1 MAEPVFVLGG
11 AQTDFA
17 VNWSRIS
24 DEPLRAVLA
33 EAVAGALDDA
43 GVPAVDVQTAHVG
56 NLAAELFTG
65 QAHLGALL
73 CTLDPAWSSLP
84 TGRHEAACASGSLAV
99 LAAMAEIE
107 AGRYDV
113 ALVAGVELMRNVG
126 GLQAADHLGCAAWI
140 GREEFPD
147 GLPWPTLFEQIAE
160 EVDHRY
166 GLDRDHLRRI
176 AEINRSNARANPLA
190 QTRNWTAEAGT
201 FGRDDAANP
210 RLVGELRAADCGRI
224 TDGAAA
230 VVLASRSYT
239 QEWSRRRAVAAPA
252 VIRGWG
258 HRTGSLGLADKL
270 AASKDAEYLFPH
282 LRTAV
287 TEAYARA
294 RIPGPEALDAIELHD
309 CFTITEY
316 VALDHLGLTPPGKA
330 NQAIEDGRIERGGAL
345 PVNPSGGLI
354 GLGHPVGATG
364 VRMLNDA
371 ARQVTGRAGETQ
383 VAGARTV
390 ATLNIG
396 GSATTVI
403 SFVVG
408 RGMGDQLRGGPRDG

>member
-1 MAEPVFVLGG
+1 MAEQVFVLGG

-17 VNWSRIS
+17 VNWTRRS
-24 DEPLRAVLA
+24 DEPLRDMLA
-33 EAVAGALDDA
+33 EAVSGALADA
-43 GVPAVDVQTAHVG
+43 DVPAADVETGHVG

-73 CTLDPAWSSLP
+73 TTLDPAWSALP
-84 TGRHEAACASGSLAV
+84 TARHEAACASGSVAV

-126 GLQAADHLGCAAWI
+126 GLQAAEHLGCATWV

-147 GLPWPTLFEQIAE
+147 GLPWPTLFERIAE
-160 EVDHRY
+160 EVDDRY

-176 AEINRSNARANPLA
+176 AEINRGNALRNPLA
-190 QTRNWTAEAGT
+190 QTRAWTAVSVAP
-201 FGRDDAANP
+201 DDETNP
-210 RLVGELRAADCGRI
+210 RVVGQLRAADCGRI

-230 VVLASRSYT
+230 VVLAGRRYAA
-239 QEWSRRRAVAAPA
+239 EWARRRGRTPA
-252 VIRGWG
+252 LVRGWG
-258 HRTGSLGLADKL
+258 HRTGSLALADKL
-270 AASKDAEYLFPH
+270 AASRDAEYLFPH
-282 LRTAV
+282 LRTAI
-287 TEAYARA
+287 TDAYARA
-294 RIPGPEALDAIELHD
+294 GIPGPEALDAVELHD

-316 VALDHLGLTPPGKA
+316 VALDHLGLTPPGKSG
-330 NQAIEDGRIERGGAL
+330 QAIDDGRIEPGGAL

-354 GLGHPVGATG
+354 GAGHPVGASG
-364 VRMLNDA
+364 VRMLHDA

-383 VAGARTV
+383 VPGAGTV

-396 GSATTVI
+396 GSAATAV

-408 RGMGDQLRGGPRDG
+408 RAG

>member
-1 MAEPVFVLGG
+1 MTEQVFVLGG

-17 VNWSRIS
+17 TNWSRVCATAA
-24 DEPLRAVLA
+24 DGAGEPLRAMLA
-33 EAVAGALDDA
+33 DAVAGALADA
-43 GVPAVDVQTAHVG
+43 GVPAADVQTAHVG

-73 CTLDPAWSSLP
+73 TTLDPAWSGLP
-84 TGRHEAACASGSLAV
+84 ASRHEAACASGSVAV

-107 AGRYDV
+107 AGRYEV
-113 ALVAGVELMRNVG
+113 ALVTGVELMRNVG
-126 GLQAADHLGCAAWI
+126 GRQAAEHLGCAAWV

-147 GLPWPTLFEQIAE
+147 GLPWPTLFERIAQ
-160 EVDHRY
+160 EVDDRY

-176 AEINRSNARANPLA
+176 AEINRANARANPLA
-190 QTRNWTAEAGT
+190 QTRAWTDVVTAA
-201 FGRDDAANP
+201 DDDTNP
-210 RLVGELRAADCGRI
+210 AVVGEMRAADCGRI

-230 VVLASRSYT
+230 VVLAGRGYA
-239 QEWSRRRAVAAPA
+239 QEWARRTGRSPA

-258 HRTGSLGLADKL
+258 HRTASLGLEDKL
-270 AASKDAEYLFPH
+270 TASRGGEYLFPH

-287 TEAYARA
+287 TDAYARA
-294 RIPGPEALDAIELHD
+294 RVPGPEALDAIELHD

-316 VALDHLGLTPPGKA
+316 VALDHLGLTPPGKSA
-330 NQAIEDGRIERGGAL
+330 QAVDDGRIARGGTL

-354 GLGHPVGATG
+354 GAGHPVGATG
-364 VRMLNDA
+364 VRMLHDA

-383 VAGARTV
+383 VEGASTV

-396 GSATTVI
+396 GSAATVV
-403 SFVVG
+403 SLVVG
-408 RGMGDQLRGGPRDG
+408 AV